1 MVHRELGEHENAL
14 ADFHRGEAMNKKEW
28 QDAAITLFFQADS
41 YAQLGDEA
49 KALDCCARDEVR

>member
-41 YAQLGDEA
+41 YAQT
-49 KALDCCARDEVR
+49 RR